1 MDTGMVV
8 FGVEDTMKAF
18 EEGNA
23 ERLMMFENLE
33 HMRYTVKNPVKG
45 EEQILILSP

>member
-1 MDTGMVV
+1 MVV

-23 ERLMMFENLE
+23 ERMLMFENLE
-33 HMRYTVKNPVKG
+33 HMRYVVKNPVKG
-45 EEQILILSP
+45 SETVLILSP